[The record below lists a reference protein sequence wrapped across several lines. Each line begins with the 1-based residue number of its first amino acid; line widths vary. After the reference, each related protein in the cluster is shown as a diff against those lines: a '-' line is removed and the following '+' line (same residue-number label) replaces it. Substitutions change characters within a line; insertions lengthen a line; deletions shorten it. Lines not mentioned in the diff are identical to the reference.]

1 MHSTL
6 ETLAEELCVVLACS
20 QGQKL
25 ACSQAS
31 APRDTCIQCDF
42 MTLIDLPI
50 LRFEDLVLNRQLI
63 DGIPPIVKNNL
74 GQYRRQNTKQQFRTA
89 DFQLYKHDSP
99 VERTWEG
106 VNENSKAQLKFV
118 GLSL

>member
-6 ETLAEELCVVLACS
+6 EALAEELCVVLACS

-31 APRDTCIQCDF
+31 APRDTKSFDF

-50 LRFEDLVLNRQLI
+50 LRFEDLVLNRQLV
-63 DGIPPIVKNNL
+63 DGIP
-74 GQYRRQNTKQQFRTA
+74 Q
-89 DFQLYKHDSP
+89 
-99 VERTWEG
+99 
-106 VNENSKAQLKFV
+106 
-118 GLSL
+118 